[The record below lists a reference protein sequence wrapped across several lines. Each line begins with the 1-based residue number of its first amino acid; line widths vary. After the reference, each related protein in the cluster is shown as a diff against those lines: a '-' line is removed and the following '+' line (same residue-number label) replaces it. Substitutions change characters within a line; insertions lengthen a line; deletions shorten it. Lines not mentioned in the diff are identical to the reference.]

1 MNRKELNTYGVGELP
16 VCREMMRKRLEIDR
30 TWRLS
35 HQKGIVD
42 IYMMEDKTLLYIYN
56 TIYISIYL
64 YRERERERE
73 RGRKI
78 AYRRYTSRPP
88 PVPFPP
94 RS

>member
-42 IYMMEDKTLLYIYN
+42 IYMMEDKTLLYIFYLPSY
-56 TIYISIYL
+56 ISLYISIE
-64 YRERERERE
+64 RERERERE
-73 RGRKI
+73 EER
-78 AYRRYTSRPP
+78 
-88 PVPFPP
+88 
-94 RS
+94 

>member
-42 IYMMEDKTLLYIYN
+42 IYMMEDKTLLYIYH

-64 YRERERERE
+64 YRE
-73 RGRKI
+73 I
-78 AYRRYTSRPP
+78 
-88 PVPFPP
+88 
-94 RS
+94 